1 MAEPKPLKIQML
13 GGFSL
18 STPSARVSDGD
29 NRSKKVWLFLA
40 YMIYRRGQSIGV
52 QDYIDLLWGS
62 EDGGS
67 NPANALKTIL
77 HRARMAL
84 EPLWPSAGH
93 QLILRQGSSY
103 RWNPAVPVEVDLDE
117 FDRLCQEGD
126 AADDEDARLTAY
138 LAALALYQG
147 DFLPRLSAHLWA
159 MPICAHYHQLYL
171 HIVTQTASL
180 LETRHRYQEEAEV
193 CQTALAQEPYLE
205 ELYRHLMG
213 ALIRLDRQRE
223 ATAVYEDM
231 SKLFMSSFGV
241 MPEES
246 TRAVYREA
254 LSALQDPAL
263 PVDSILEHLREP
275 EGPGGALICQYD
287 IFRSIYHSVAR
298 SLVRSGDAV
307 HLALFSVHNRSRGE
321 ALPRRSLDRAM
332 DNLQEIIRTSLRRGD
347 VAARCSVSQFIL
359 MLPQANFENSQMV
372 CDRILRAFSRKF
384 PHSPALPQ
392 AAIFPLE
399 PN

>member
-1 MAEPKPLKIQML
+1 MTRTPVARTPQLKGIRKLLGYFRKLQALGIELCQPLDVVIHKGDL
-13 GGFSL
+13 VPGSL
-18 STPSARVSDGD
+18 SHHPV
-29 NRSKKVWLFLA
+29 NRQFKN
-40 YMIYRRGQSIGV
+40 
-52 QDYIDLLWGS
+52 LLKS
-62 EDGGS
+62 
-67 NPANALKTIL
+67 P
-77 HRARMAL
+77 HRAFRGGVEAAVCL
-84 EPLWPSAGH
+84 RNLGNIGIVAG
-93 QLILRQGSSY
+93 
-103 RWNPAVPVEVDLDE
+103 NPV
-117 FDRLCQEGD
+117 
-126 AADDEDARLTAY
+126 
-138 LAALALYQG
+138 
-147 DFLPRLSAHLWA
+147 
-159 MPICAHYHQLYL
+159 
-171 HIVTQTASL
+171 QT
-180 LETRHRYQEEAEV
+180 
-193 CQTALAQEPYLE
+193 YLE

-223 ATAVYEDM
+223 AAAVYEDM

>member
-1 MAEPKPLKIQML
+1 MSGAKQLKVQML

-18 STPSARVSDGD
+18 STPSAQVSDGD

-40 YMIYRRGQSIGV
+40 YMIYRRGQNIDA
-52 QDYIDLLWGS
+52 QDYIDLLWDD
-62 EDGGS
+62 EEQGS

-93 QLILRQGSSY
+93 YLILRQGSSY
-103 RWNPAVPVEVDLDE
+103 RWNTEVPMVLDLDE
-117 FDRLCQEGD
+117 FVRLCREGD
-126 AADDEDARLTAY
+126 AAADEDARLACY
-138 LAALALYQG
+138 LDALELYKG
-147 DFLPRLSAHLWA
+147 DFLPRLSSHLWTI
-159 MPICAHYHQLYL
+159 PIAAHHHQMYL
-171 HIVTQTASL
+171 HVVTQTLPL
-180 LETRHRYQEEAEV
+180 LEARHRYQEAVEV
-193 CQTALAQEPYLE
+193 CRAALVQEPYLE
-205 ELYRHLMG
+205 ELYRHLMES
-213 ALIRLDRQRE
+213 LIRLDRHRE
-223 ATAVYEDM
+223 AATVYEDM
-231 SKLFMSSFGV
+231 SRLFMSNFGV

-254 LSALQDPAL
+254 LSALQDHAL
-263 PVDSILEHLREP
+263 PVDSILERLREP

-307 HLALFSVHNRSRGE
+307 HLALISVHHRNRSE
-321 ALPRRSLDRAM
+321 VLPRRSLDRVM
-332 DNLQEIIRTSLRRGD
+332 DNLQEVIRTSLRRGD

-372 CDRILRAFSRKF
+372 CDRIVRAFARKF
-384 PHSPALPQ
+384 PHSPAQPQ
-392 AAIFPLE
+392 VAIFPLE

>member
-1 MAEPKPLKIQML
+1 MSEPKQLKIQML

-40 YMIYRRGQSIGV
+40 YMIYRRGQHIDA
-52 QDYIDLLWGS
+52 QDYIDLLWNS
-62 EDGGS
+62 EEQGS
-67 NPANALKTIL
+67 NPSNALKTIL

-103 RWNPAVPVEVDLDE
+103 RWNSEVPMELDLDE
-117 FDRLCQEGD
+117 FVRLCGEGES
-126 AADDEDARLTAY
+126 AADEDSRLAY
-138 LAALALYQG
+138 YLNALALYKG

-159 MPICAHYHQLYL
+159 MPICAHYHQMYL
-171 HIVTQTASL
+171 DLVTQTLPL
-180 LETRHRYQEEAEV
+180 LEVRCRYQEVADV
-193 CQTALAQEPYLE
+193 CRSALVLEPYSE

-223 ATAVYEDM
+223 AASVYEDM
-231 SKLFMSSFGV
+231 SKLFMENFGV

-246 TRAVYREA
+246 TRVIYREA
-254 LSALQDPAL
+254 LSTLQEQIL
-263 PVDSILEHLREP
+263 PVDSILERLREP

-307 HLALFSVHNRSRGE
+307 HLALISIRNRNCGE
-321 ALPRRSLDRAM
+321 ALPRRSLDRVM
-332 DNLQEIIRTSLRRGD
+332 DNLQEVIRTSLRRGD
-347 VAARCSVSQFIL
+347 IAARCSVSQFLL

-372 CDRILRAFSRKF
+372 CDRIVRAFARKY

-392 AAIFPLE
+392 AAVFPLQ